1 MEVVNRM
8 LAVLG
13 QILLW
18 VSTAL
23 VIEELTLGG
32 LARLLLSTTFDA
44 RERSVRK
51 AREAAAAGRAERSL
65 EVDSKE
71 VQGGM
76 SCSQ

>member
-44 RERSVRK
+44 RERRLRQ
-51 AREAAAAGRAERSL
+51 ARDAAASGRAERSV
-65 EVDSKE
+65 EANSKE
-71 VQGGM
+71 VQGGV
-76 SCSQ
+76 SCS

>member
-1 MEVVNRM
+1 MEAVNRM

-23 VIEELTLGG
+23 VLEELTLGG
-32 LARLLLSTTFDA
+32 LARLLVSTTFDA
-44 RERSVRK
+44 RERRVGQ
-51 AREAAAAGRAERSL
+51 ARDAAASGRDERNL
-65 EVDSKE
+65 EVDSKD
-71 VQGGM
+71 VQGGV

>member
-18 VSTAL
+18 VSTML
-23 VIEELTLGG
+23 VLEELTLGG

-44 RERSVRK
+44 RERRLRH
-51 AREAAAAGRAERSL
+51 ARDVAASCRAERSL
-65 EVDSKE
+65 EVDSKD
-71 VQGGM
+71 VQGGV